1 MNSQANFFT
10 FEITN
15 KYVKNQKT
23 EEINYENG
31 YHISYPYG
39 NYKRHSLTKIK
50 KEVKQYK
57 EYPRKYLGYE
67 TIAKIKNSAL
77 YKRRT
82 KTNTCYLT

>member
-39 NYKRHSLTKIK
+39 NYKRHSLTKI
-50 KEVKQYK
+50 
-57 EYPRKYLGYE
+57 
-67 TIAKIKNSAL
+67 ISS
-77 YKRRT
+77 
-82 KTNTCYLT
+82 